1 MSSVCWES
9 LHDNSA
15 FEIGD
20 VVPDSP
26 LSKAGVKV
34 GERILKADHVAA
46 SVLRVTAL
54 RERPQREPGTKIAL
68 EV

>member
-1 MSSVCWES
+1 MCVWMRVMPIPVGVLVCWES
-9 LHDNSA
+9 LHGNSA

-34 GERILKADHVAA
+34 TVKANSYVGQ
-46 SVLRVTAL
+46 TM
-54 RERPQREPGTKIAL
+54 PGCGVVK
-68 EV
+68 E